1 VAIPSNVVTGNRND
15 IDDAGAATCYSDQP
29 TGQPAGP
36 CTEQPAAEYDPSR
49 ESGSFAAGGTRHATC
64 EGRPGDDSRSTGGI
78 PSACRVA
85 SSSATGIEETR
96 AAGIKLAAAYRGR
109 RSETSTSRTSTD
121 RGSDRSEPAV
131 ADSDSRD
138 STTGAHS
145 APRGSGCGE
154 SRDSATRESIRCRV

>member
-1 VAIPSNVVTGNRND
+1 VAIPSDVVTGNRND
-15 IDDAGAATCYSDQP
+15 IDAAGAATCYSDQP

-36 CTEQPAAEYDPSR
+36 CTEQPVAEYDPPR
-49 ESGSFAAGGTRHATC
+49 ESGSFAADGTRHPTC

-121 RGSDRSEPAV
+121 
-131 ADSDSRD
+131 
-138 STTGAHS
+138 
-145 APRGSGCGE
+145 
-154 SRDSATRESIRCRV
+154 